1 MPLGSSKFF
10 NNKIR
15 YGSGIPF
22 EPVVN
27 ATLNLTGNDL
37 LEAYDNTVRI
47 GDKVTRNYKT
57 ISVDVTTNVPNAT
70 LCLDI
75 EGAVDGDFT
84 TSDAHVFFTTDANGN
99 ATVTRTLNMDTT
111 YGDKEI
117 KPTIKIAPGGDT
129 LASTSNLFVFA
140 VEGPN
145 ISIPGSSNT
154 IITTQNGID
163 DITYKGIN
171 HTITSTGNTTM
182 TLNSIGAQS
191 VNVIDY
197 VFNTNGTGNNKSYYS
212 STSNVYTM
220 VECNTYVGNATTG
233 VGDQIVFKVDPN
245 FGNDTFGTGTNIKF
259 ENIPAELNHLDGI
272 TFYIIKV
279 PASADR
285 YQIYTNRGASIKLY
299 SDDIANVSVPD
310 MKGNSDSTNFIT
322 TYGGTGVNQVATGM
336 LKLLVIGGGGAG
348 NVAGGGAGQ
357 GIMHNYSLSNLTLN
371 TPYVMTVGDGGNTS
385 IIGEGTPTP
394 SNASN
399 YFGAGNNTIAFNGAG
414 SLSISAIGGGA
425 GDITQGGSIPGGNYA
440 GLNAGPTPSTNGYQG
455 YDHEGN
461 FITAAG
467 QIWGAAGRGRGGQST
482 SVRVASLGQ
491 SAIIPVSG
499 PGSAL
504 ANSKILYGAWDIHP
518 SLDLDDGT
526 EFAFSGGGAGSGL
539 ATSQFATDWGVTS
552 RYPSSSNA
560 TVCPGTGLFG
570 GGNGYAQ
577 GSYEGNT
584 NVLPPASNCSIF
596 TGDNGTD
603 GTGGGGGGTLFSRNE
618 TTEGGSG
625 RIEVR
630 YPYATFRF
638 LATSNIA

>member
-1 MPLGSSKFF
+1 MPIGSSKFF

-15 YGSGIPF
+15 YGSGLPF
-22 EPVVN
+22 TPIVS
-27 ATLNLTGNDL
+27 ATLNLTDNDAR
-37 LEAYDNTVRI
+37 EAYDNTLRI
-47 GDKVTRNYKT
+47 GDKITRNYKT
-57 ISVDVTTNVPNAT
+57 ISLDVTTNVPNAT
-70 LCLDI
+70 LCIDC

-84 TSDAHVFFTTDANGN
+84 TSGTHNFFTTDGNGDGT
-99 ATVTRTLNMDTT
+99 ATITLNMDTT

-117 KPTIKIAPGGDT
+117 TPTIKRAPGSDI
-129 LASTSNLFVFA
+129 LASTSNVFVFA

-154 IITTQNGID
+154 TITTQNGID
-163 DITYKGIN
+163 DITYKGIS
-171 HTITSTGNTTM
+171 HTITSVGNTTM

-197 VFNTNGTGNNKSYYS
+197 AFNTAGTGNNKSYYS

-220 VECNTYVGNATTG
+220 VECDTYVGNATTG
-233 VGDQIVFKVDPN
+233 VGDQIVFKVNPN
-245 FGNDTFGTGTNIKF
+245 FGHDTFNAYTQNIKF

-272 TFYIIKV
+272 TFYINPV

-285 YQIYTNRGASIKLY
+285 YQIFTNAGGSVRLY
-299 SDDIANVSVPD
+299 NDIANVSVPD
-310 MKGNSDSTNFIT
+310 MKGNADSTNFVT
-322 TYGGTGVNQVATGM
+322 SNVGTGVNQIATGM

-348 NVAGGGAGQ
+348 NVAGGGGAQ
-357 GIMHNYSLSNLTLN
+357 GIMHNYSLSNLTLS
-371 TPYVMTVGDGGNTS
+371 TPYVMTLGDGGNTS

-394 SNASN
+394 SNVSN
-399 YFGAGNNTIAFNGAG
+399 YFGAGNNTIAFNGVG
-414 SLSISAIGGGA
+414 SLSITAQGGGA
-425 GDITQGGSIPGGNYA
+425 GDITQGGSIPGPSYA
-440 GLNAGPTPSTNGYQG
+440 RLNAGPTPTQNGYQG
-455 YDHEGN
+455 YDHEG
-461 FITAAG
+461 TVVPSGG
-467 QIWGAAGRGRGGQST
+467 QIWGAAGRGRSGT
-482 SVRVASLGQ
+482 SVDVRVASLGT

-504 ANSKILYGAWDIHP
+504 ANSKILYGAYDIHP
-518 SLDLDDGT
+518 SLDFDDGT

-539 ATSQFATDWGVTS
+539 ATSVFATDWGVTS

-560 TVCPGTGLFG
+560 YVCPGTGLSG

-596 TGDNGTD
+596 TGNNGTD

-625 RIEVR
+625 RIEIR